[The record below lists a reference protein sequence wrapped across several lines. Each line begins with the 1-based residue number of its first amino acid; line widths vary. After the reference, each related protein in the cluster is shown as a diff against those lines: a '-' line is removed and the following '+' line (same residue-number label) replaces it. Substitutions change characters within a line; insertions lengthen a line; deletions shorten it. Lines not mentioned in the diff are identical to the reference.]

1 MAQPDPVAHA
11 QLAWQSVH
19 AEFGATHAATLAA
32 LLALAAAR
40 RDAGDTTGALRD
52 ANQVLAAR
60 REQLGAEHP
69 DTLATAA
76 LLANWRLHAGD
87 STAAD
92 TLHELL
98 PVLTRVLGAEHPDTL
113 HAHHTLAAAQDA
125 GDDPADR
132 LVRWVQLT
140 GAETRVF
147 GVRHELTLA
156 AAYAAAFARHELGDT
171 FGASQDALVVESYR
185 RNLLG
190 EHHPDTLA
198 ARLARLTWYGEATGV
213 TDEIL
218 SRFDDLIPVLQN
230 VLGHDH
236 PDTVLARYTRTAWTP
251 PTHDEVETTS
261 EWEILA
267 DDVARVHGNQHPL
280 TVAARDKLA
289 AAQADWQDSLD
300 MCRELAADLWSDFI
314 AEDRAGDPQS
324 VRGSEVDD
332 DLERVR
338 DKADAEHAALI
349 DLMATVVAVKKS
361 PGRQRPHR
369 GQRRV
374 ADLAVALLP
383 GLPALGRPPVRTRR
397 PTHPATRRRLRA
409 RPGRR
414 THLDHGGAGTAV
426 PHRRTHL
433 ETLLAV
439 LGRQQRIGALPAQ
452 RKVIAAMLGTS
463 RQAARERFGE
473 PT

>member
-349 DLMATVVAVKKS
+349 DLMATVVAVKKALADS
-361 PGRQRPHR
+361 ARTAGNDALPTLLWRYYLAYQLWDAHR
-369 GQRRV
+369 FE
-374 ADLAVALLP
+374 
-383 GLPALGRPPVRTRR
+383 PAGPRTRR
-397 PTHPATRRRLRA
+397 LVDDCA
-409 RPGRR
+409 R
-414 THLDHGGAGTAV
+414 
-426 PHRRTHL
+426 
-433 ETLLAV
+433 V
-439 LGRQQRIGALPAQ
+439 LGEEHTLTTAAQELLSRIDERTWRHCSLYWDGSSELEPY
-452 RKVIAAMLGTS
+452 LHS
-463 RQAARERFGE
+463 AR
-473 PT
+473 